1 MGTAIAGIAA
11 LTGAELVA
19 APPARADHRLAPSAH
34 RLDLATESLMDA
46 MVQTAH
52 HQEDGDDHEANDELL
67 AVMAAGALQG
77 QAHAVHELIEAG
89 NPDANI
95 LLAARELDRQ
105 MRIAQ
110 QRILHA
116 HTTQGVRMR
125 FRRVRSAMD
134 DFLNQAGGRGYGRG
148 PVDRDR
154 FDRNDR
160 LDPRFR
166 DRNDQNDDDHSDHH
180 PNR

>member
-1 MGTAIAGIAA
+1 MAGIAA
-11 LTGAELVA
+11 VTGAAVVGA
-19 APPARADHRLAPSAH
+19 RPALADHRLAPAAH
-34 RLDLATESLMDA
+34 RLDTATEALLDA
-46 MVQTAH
+46 LVGTAH
-52 HQEDGDDHEANDELL
+52 HQEEGNDHEANDELL

-89 NPDANI
+89 NPDANV

-116 HTTQGVRMR
+116 HTTQGVRIR
-125 FRRVRSAMD
+125 FRSVRAAMD
-134 DFLNQAGGRGYGRG
+134 DFLSQAGARGYGRD
-148 PVDRDR
+148 PHDR

-160 LDPRFR
+160 FDPRFR
-166 DRNDQNDDDHSDHH
+166 DRNDQDDDHSDHH
-180 PNR
+180 HDR